1 MTEKSQPS
9 LTHLDSQGQA
19 QIVDITDREMTPR
32 TARVLGRV
40 LISETVVDLIQK
52 NGISKGNVLEIA
64 RIAGIMGAKKTSEL
78 IPLCHP
84 IAITGVDIQLVLAD
98 GAIEITA
105 TVKTTDRTG
114 VEMEAFTSVSVAALT
129 IIDMIKAVDP
139 TASIASIALQE
150 KDGGK
155 NGRWVRP

>member
-1 MTEKSQPS
+1 MTEKKQPS
-9 LTHLDSQGQA
+9 LTHLDESGA
-19 QIVDITDREMTPR
+19 ARIVDITDRDVTHR
-32 TARVLGRV
+32 TARVTGRV
-40 LISETVVDLIQK
+40 LISQTVVELIEK

-84 IAITGVDIQLVLAD
+84 IAITGVDLKVVLGD
-98 GAIEITA
+98 GAIEISA

-114 VEMEAFTSVSVAALT
+114 VEMESFTAVSVAALT

-139 TASIASIALQE
+139 TASIESIALQE

-155 NGRWVRP
+155 NGHWVRP

>member
-1 MTEKSQPS
+1 MTEKRQPS
-9 LTHLDSQGQA
+9 LTHLDSEGQA
-19 QIVDITDREMTPR
+19 QIVDITDRAATFR
-32 TARVLGRV
+32 TARVTGRV
-40 LISETVVDLIQK
+40 LISQTVVELIEK

-84 IAITGVDIQLVLAD
+84 IAITGVDLQLVLAD
-98 GAIEITA
+98 GAIDISA

-139 TASIASIALQE
+139 TASITAIALQE

-155 NGRWVRP
+155 NGHWVRP